1 MMKPSSAAPAFHHVA
16 IRTSNFDR
24 TVKFYTE
31 GLGFRVHHE
40 FAVPG
45 RIDRAAFLD
54 AGDGRYIEI
63 FGQGSN
69 VQSEGRRRLPNEE
82 RTEGA
87 LLHFCL
93 RVTDTEAAYAKA
105 LAADRARTLIYV
117 PSSARTPWWKS
128 ALPSSPVPMARSSN
142 SCKAIRSRQPSPL
155 FGALIQINAHGPE
168 RDQTRCTLKGPLGKK
183 PPAFR
188 RPHRAYG

>member
-1 MMKPSSAAPAFHHVA
+1 MQPSSTAPAFHHVA
-16 IRTSNFDR
+16 IRATDFDR

-31 GLGFRVHHE
+31 GLGFTVHHE

-54 AGDGRYIEI
+54 AGDGRYVEI

-69 VQSEGRRRLPNEE
+69 VQSEGRRRRPEEE

-93 RVTDTEAAYAKA
+93 RVADAEAAYARA
-105 LAADRARTLIYV
+105 LAAGGEPRLAPRTSTLGQDPLVEVRIAFV
-117 PSSARTPWWKS
+117 TGPDGEVIEFLQSAQ
-128 ALPSSPVPMARSSN
+128 L
-142 SCKAIRSRQPSPL
+142 
-155 FGALIQINAHGPE
+155 
-168 RDQTRCTLKGPLGKK
+168 
-183 PPAFR
+183 
-188 RPHRAYG
+188 